1 MVGTRGGLKNV
12 MTAAELA
19 DHERKLE
26 EEKQLLEARYA
37 EDLQRLKHNV
47 VAVHN
52 EAVVDREQQL
62 TRAIIQKE
70 KETKRER
77 RQTISRNKERI
88 RKSGSFKNGC
98 MSRRLRFR
106 HWSSLVRTCKSS
118 LIAWKQSTWTKR
130 RSWQSSHEMICR

>member
-70 KETKRER
+70 KENQER
-77 RQTISRNKERI
+77 
-88 RKSGSFKNGC
+88 
-98 MSRRLRFR
+98 
-106 HWSSLVRTCKSS
+106 
-118 LIAWKQSTWTKR
+118 A
-130 RSWQSSHEMICR
+130 